1 MTGFDRPLQD
11 LVDDAKAY
19 ADLQVSDL
27 KLKITQGL
35 SVSLGQILAMVLV
48 VVSLSVV
55 LLMLGAGCV
64 LLLGDWLGNFALAAF
79 VVAGFFAL
87 LTLILFLLRGKLF
100 VNGFVRLFVGIFF
113 EDKQVEAEEEEV

>member
-11 LVDDAKAY
+11 LVNDTKAY

>member
-1 MTGFDRPLQD
+1 
-11 LVDDAKAY
+11 
-19 ADLQVSDL
+19 
-27 KLKITQGL
+27 
-35 SVSLGQILAMVLV
+35 MVLV

-64 LLLGDWLGNFALAAF
+64 LLLGDWLGNYALAAF